1 MIVAAI
7 AIAMLAAAK
16 LLMLSVGVMLGSDV
30 FLSGLVLFAGVVWG
44 MLLSA
49 MAGGA
54 AMASML
60 RVAAMAS
67 GM

>member
-1 MIVAAI
+1 
-7 AIAMLAAAK
+7 
-16 LLMLSVGVMLGSDV
+16 MLSVGVMLGSDV